1 MDAKITIDKTE
12 YETLK
17 RQAAAWR
24 QAVGEDDDT
33 VIFNAARDNNGKGV
47 PVEEFIR
54 VLGKLEEEET
64 GT

>member
-1 MDAKITIDKTE
+1 MDTKVTIDKGE

-17 RQAAAWR
+17 REAAAWR
-24 QAVGEDDDT
+24 HAIGEADDA

-54 VLGKLEEEET
+54 VLHKLEEEET
-64 GT
+64 